1 MKDWNEFEN
10 QDVANLLS
18 GISCTINKLKNILSD
33 KDYEALAG
41 DVILLK
47 NKLIIGSRH
56 SRYEDISDLKPVIE
70 NKVLGGSDE
79 NSSQDV

>member
-1 MKDWNEFEN
+1 MKEWNEFEN

-18 GISCTINKLKNILSD
+18 GISYTVNRLKEVLSP

-47 NKLIIGSRH
+47 NKLITGSRT
-56 SRYEDISDLKPVIE
+56 SRYFDKSNLSPLIKNVDYKQGE
-70 NKVLGGSDE
+70 
-79 NSSQDV
+79 

>member
-1 MKDWNEFEN
+1 MKEWNDFQN

-18 GISCTINKLKNILSD
+18 GISYTVNRLKSKLSK

-47 NKLIIGSRH
+47 NKLLFGNRY
-56 SRYEDISDLKPVIE
+56 SRYEDVSDLKPIIV
-70 NKVLGGSDE
+70 NKSLKSKGE
-79 NSSQDV
+79 

>member
-18 GISCTINKLKNILSD
+18 GISYTVNNLKRKLNK
-33 KDYEALAG
+33 KDYQALAG

-47 NKLIIGSRH
+47 NKLLFGNRH
-56 SRYEDISDLKPVIE
+56 SRYEDVSDLVPIIKNDKPKE
-70 NKVLGGSDE
+70 QE
-79 NSSQDV
+79 